1 MTVQYVE
8 IGGQRIAML
17 PATDYDRLVDMAE
30 DRADILAAER
40 AEKRRLEGE
49 EYVPFALVESIINGE
64 NALRAWRSYRG
75 LTAAQLAKASGI
87 KPSRISELENGKA
100 HGRPATWRALAD
112 AMDVT
117 VDDIMPID

>member
-49 EYVPFALVESIINGE
+49 EYVPFALVESLINGA
-64 NALRAWRSYRG
+64 NARRAWRSARG
-75 LTAAQLAKASGI
+75 LTAAPGAQASGRT
-87 KPSRISELENGKA
+87 P
-100 HGRPATWRALAD
+100 
-112 AMDVT
+112 
-117 VDDIMPID
+117 